1 MKTAKTA
8 FGGTGKGSAGNF
20 TLIELLVVIAIIAI
34 LAAML
39 MPALQQAR
47 DRAKQANCTSN
58 LKQTMAG
65 MLQYVNDYEGWVLHN
80 ASTPTWVAIL
90 TGVAPK
96 TKSYVGYKT
105 VRCPALPALSNPQ
118 NGPFGNGNRNSYG
131 LWGILN
137 GNEFSDARLA
147 RIGKVNRISGT
158 GYWAIRPTDVK
169 SPSGFALIADSGVAS
184 AGKQT
189 EAYYFWYSVSSLA
202 YTNIGIWR
210 IHADKANLAFW
221 DGHVSSMSAGEMK
234 ACPMMID
241 FSIDGNGA
249 ITKP

>member
-1 MKTAKTA
+1 MDSEKT
-8 FGGTGKGSAGNF
+8 TGKVGSVFVRRF

-47 DRAKQANCTSN
+47 DRAKQVNCTSN

-65 MLQYVNDYEGWVLHN
+65 MLQYVSDNDGWVLHN

-90 TGVAPK
+90 TGEAPK
-96 TKSYVGYKT
+96 TKCYVPYKT
-105 VRCPALPALSNPQ
+105 ARCPALPALSNPQ
-118 NGPFGNGNRNSYG
+118 NGPFGSGNRNSYG

-137 GNEFSDARLA
+137 GDEFSTGRLG
-147 RIGKVNRISGT
+147 RIGKINRISGT

-169 SPSGFALIADSGVAS
+169 VPSGFALIADSAYVA
-184 AGKQT
+184 AGKQP
-189 EAYYFWYSVSSLA
+189 EAFYIWYSVSSLST
-202 YTNIGIWR
+202 TNMGIWR
-210 IHADKANLAFW
+210 IHSDKANVAFW

-234 ACPMMID
+234 ACPMGIE
-241 FSIDGNGA
+241 FSVGKNGSID
-249 ITKP
+249 KP